1 MAVRTPLNLYVMKK
15 LMLMAA
21 LAFVV
26 SATQAQES
34 APTKTP
40 EEKASMKVN
49 HLSKKYQLTQD
60 QQARLQ
66 PELVKTELTI
76 AQKQEAARQARQ
88 EMNQAQKA
96 QETAILEVMDP
107 EQKARFQADKLI
119 RKEKSEPKRSKHKG
133 RLGQPAGE

>member
-1 MAVRTPLNLYVMKK
+1 MKK

-26 SATQAQES
+26 SVAQAQES

-76 AQKQEAARQARQ
+76 AQKQEAARRARQ
-88 EMNQAQKA
+88 EMNQAQQA
-96 QETAILEVMDP
+96 QEVAILEVLDA
-107 EQKARFQADKLI
+107 EQKTRYQADKVL
-119 RKEKSEPKRSKHKG
+119 RKQKMEAKRTKHRV
-133 RLGQPAGE
+133 RLGQPQSE

>member
-1 MAVRTPLNLYVMKK
+1 MKK

-26 SATQAQES
+26 SAAQAQE
-34 APTKTP
+34 PTTAKTP
-40 EEKASMKVN
+40 EERASMKVN
-49 HLSKKYQLTQD
+49 HLSKKYHLTQD

-66 PELVKTELTI
+66 PGLVKTELTI

-96 QETAILEVMDP
+96 QEAIILEVLDS
-107 EQKARFQADKLI
+107 EQKARYEADKI
-119 RKEKSEPKRSKHKG
+119 MRKQKIDEKRSRQRG
-133 RLGQPAGE
+133 RLGQSQPE

>member
-1 MAVRTPLNLYVMKK
+1 MKK

-76 AQKQEAARQARQ
+76 AQKQEAARLARQ
-88 EMNQAQKA
+88 EMNQAQQA
-96 QETAILEVMDP
+96 QEVAILEVLDA
-107 EQKARFQADKLI
+107 EQKTRYQADKVL
-119 RKEKSEPKRSKHKG
+119 RKQKMEAKRTKHRG
-133 RLGQPAGE
+133 RLGQPQPE